1 MNTVKEKK
9 IAVRQELFEKR
20 RQLESSLKQ
29 EMDKRICNYIISLA
43 TYRYSDAVLFYYPL
57 KGEVDVTYALEK
69 AWSDK
74 KTVLLPRCRK
84 EKNGIMD
91 FYVVSGVQDLEA
103 GAFGVM
109 EPKESCTLF
118 PKENLK
124 DSALCIMPALTFDKK
139 GYRLG
144 YGKGYYDRYLCL
156 YPTAK
161 RIGYCFDFQL
171 VSEVP
176 HDEKDEKLDFVVT
189 DKQVVETMARKA

>member
-144 YGKGYYDRYLCL
+144 YGKGYYDRYLQ
-156 YPTAK
+156 K
-161 RIGYCFDFQL
+161 FRGVKIGVVYSDF
-171 VSEVP
+171 VYEKVP
-176 HDEKDEKLDFVVT
+176 HGYFDVKADIIITEKGVNTLN
-189 DKQVVETMARKA
+189 DK